1 MASRQASSNSFSMK
15 GSPTGTF
22 GRFCLGEENFFLFG
36 DAQRERIDQR
46 ILRVARLKADLAAD
60 GGNAETISVTPDS
73 TNYAVE
79 DAAVFR
85 GGLCTCVFAC
95 SDLAESP

>member
-1 MASRQASSNSFSMK
+1 VNPVATCFCADVDHRIADAF
-15 GSPTGTF
+15 
-22 GRFCLGEENFFLFG
+22 RFGEENLFLFG

-79 DAAVFR
+79 DAAVFC
-85 GGLCTCVFAC
+85 GVLSTCVFAC
-95 SDLAESP
+95 SDLAESQ